1 MSKRFGRNQKRAF
14 RAELAE
20 TNATNQ
26 HLINELGRE
35 RNLNRD
41 CKDILVSQGEAI
53 RMTREVLGRYFPTLP
68 VIEVY
73 AECAPDQPY
82 VVAREPRVSWRNSA
96 YEPMAEVNDLM
107 FRTEQ
112 LYALEGHV
120 ELNKLQRCMTVR
132 SWYRNEGVSYR
143 ISEQALQHM
152 PQGVLEGLLIR
163 DFIPHLV
170 QKLKGKYNG

>member
-35 RNLNRD
+35 RNLNQD
-41 CKDILVSQGEAI
+41 CKEILVMQGEAI

-68 VIEVY
+68 VIETY
-73 AECAPDQPY
+73 TGYAPDLPIT
-82 VVAREPRVSWRNSA
+82 VAQEPHVSYHASA
-96 YEPMAEVNDLM
+96 YAPRAEVNDLI

-112 LYALEGHV
+112 LYALKGSVVLSE
-120 ELNKLQRCMTVR
+120 LQRCMTVY
-132 SWYRNEGVSYR
+132 SGYINEGVSYR
-143 ISEQALQHM
+143 ISEQALRHM

-170 QKLKGKYNG
+170 QQLKGKYHV